1 MYLDNAEA
9 PMIISNLILYD
20 NFSQENSPKLTSYI
34 ENIKVKVLKNRILVG
49 TGIEENSGNT
59 YMNILMLG
67 VSIILSNACILI

>member
-20 NFSQENSPKLTSYI
+20 DFPQENSAKLTSYL